1 MPPANDFSTP
11 VILYKAQLFWRL
23 QLDKS
28 SVSTYRGSGEGKTGG
43 RRYTKTFP
51 TRALAEAWA
60 TDSIL
65 ARKSEGYEDESQAA
79 NVSTSETGTT
89 SADMNDNGNGSTN
102 IVGMRRSSRKRAP
115 PASFEPEYTPS
126 RTTSS
131 STVSSAAK
139 RVALTQTNNNTGPAL
154 LSASGAGSV
163 PASSSVNASGSPLK
177 KVKRSMYGQTLVN
190 TSQRLGVVDPAS
202 GLSGT
207 ILTEKSDDQTKVYDV
222 MLVLIDIAKNND
234 KYILM
239 QLVDSPVEDKY
250 FFFERWGRTGTSGQ
264 SLTVE
269 YLRSQLDMAVG
280 KFEGLFKQ
288 KAGLTWEEAQT
299 QQPVEGKY
307 RYVQQ
312 DYGKKTKSAVNPG
325 QWQYWV
331 DDWVDGKEIGWYNY
345 DDDGNAVVEQLYL
358 EYNANRSWLSQR
370 IVKSGFYSY
379 LVDLPLM
386 TQTNV
391 EHPARKVR
399 NIRRVAADES
409 AMHSNDINMGTAND
423 NEQPP
428 NDEPQPDT
436 DEQKGEQKVRVKQE
450 TQNKKEKVKEE
461 TQAHSVQSPV
471 TSGTAPSGV
480 SGKVKKPISTRIA
493 AKPQHK
499 VEPVLSATV
508 PSVPVKHRNQKVK
521 KEEEVLSKES
531 AQKDQIEISVDSHC
545 PSASIYKVVGDRDAT
560 MNQTNIMGNN
570 NNNKY
575 YKMQLLEHKGLG
587 NFNVWT
593 RWGRVGEVQGA
604 QLKMMGPFMTIELAE
619 KAFNKKFR
627 EKAGYHWVD
636 RATKEPIP
644 GKYELLKID
653 HSEDSK
659 QEEKIGENGDAKVES
674 KLDQVTKELIQ
685 LLFQEDLYLDA
696 LKEFDIDVRRMPL
709 GKLTTDQI
717 EKGVTVLKEIEQKI
731 QSGASSA
738 DDTEFQRLSSRFY
751 TVLPHDFGRQRP
763 PIINAQDRLQKCFD
777 MCNVLRDV
785 EKAKDMMNDAT
796 ASSENSGSSKVRAK
810 VDVQFDQLK
819 SDMRLLEEGSEE
831 MNMVRR
837 AFEETKGSNS
847 VTLQNAWRV
856 ERHGEAVRFQQM
868 KTGINVGNHMLLWH
882 GSHIGSISAILANG
896 LRIMPHSGGRCGRG
910 IYLATEN
917 NKSLGYTRPA
927 VSQKIGC
934 MFLAE
939 ATLGRVHDI
948 VMDQFDLTK
957 APQGFHSVRACG
969 RQSPPETEQVIL
981 DEVPVQVPVSRPVSR
996 KNYKSSSFWQDEMVV
1011 YNEQQVRI
1019 RYVLSVRF

>member
-11 VILYKAQLFWRL
+11 IILYKSPLFWRL
-23 QLDKS
+23 ELDKS

-43 RRYTKTFP
+43 RRYTKKFG

-79 NVSTSETGTT
+79 TVSTPQTGTI
-89 SADMNDNGNGSTN
+89 SADTKDNGNGSTDT
-102 IVGMRRSSRKRAP
+102 VVLRRSSRKRAP
-115 PASFEPEYTPS
+115 PASFAPGSPPS
-126 RTTSS
+126 HPTASSPVTSA
-131 STVSSAAK
+131 TK
-139 RVALTQTNNNTGPAL
+139 RVALTRTNNNTGPTL
-154 LSASGAGSV
+154 ASTPV
-163 PASSSVNASGSPLK
+163 PASSSVNTSGSPLK
-177 KVKRSMYGQTLVN
+177 KVKRGLSGQTPVN
-190 TSQRLGVVDPAS
+190 TSQRLGVVDPAF

-207 ILTEKSDDQTKVYDV
+207 ILAENSDSQTKVYDV

-239 QLVDSPVEDKY
+239 QLVDSPAEDKY

-269 YLRSQLDMAVG
+269 YPRSQLDVAIR
-280 KFEGLFKQ
+280 KFEGLFRQ
-288 KAGLTWEEAQT
+288 KVGLTWEEAQT

-307 RYVQQ
+307 RFVQQ

-325 QWQYWV
+325 QWEYWV
-331 DDWVDGKEIGWYNY
+331 DDGVDGKEMGWYNY

-358 EYNANRSWLSQR
+358 EYNANRSWLGQR

-379 LVDLPLM
+379 FVDLPLM

-399 NIRRVAADES
+399 QIRRVTPDES
-409 AMHSNDINMGTAND
+409 AMHSNGNDNDISMGTADD
-423 NEQPP
+423 NVQPGD
-428 NDEPQPDT
+428 DEPQPNT
-436 DEQKGEQKVRVKQE
+436 DEQKGEQKVAVKQE
-450 TQNKKEKVKEE
+450 TQ
-461 TQAHSVQSPV
+461 THSTQSPV
-471 TSGTAPSGV
+471 TNGTVPSGV
-480 SGKVKKPISTRIA
+480 SGKVKKPISTRTA

-499 VEPVLSATV
+499 VEPVLSAIV
-508 PSVPVKHRNQKVK
+508 PSVSVKQQNQKVK
-521 KEEEVLSKES
+521 KEEDVVSKDG
-531 AQKDQIEISVDSHC
+531 AQQDQIEISVDSHC
-545 PSASIYKVVGDRDAT
+545 PSASAFKVVGDRDAT
-560 MNQTNIMGNN
+560 MNQTNIMGKN

-575 YKMQLLEHKGLG
+575 YKMQLLEHKGNG
-587 NFNVWT
+587 DFHVWT

-604 QLKMMGPFMTIELAE
+604 QLKMMGPFATIELAE

-627 EKAGYHWVD
+627 EKVGYHWVD

-644 GKYELLKID
+644 RKYELLKID
-653 HSEDSK
+653 HSGDSK
-659 QEEKIGENGDAKVES
+659 QEENIGESGDVKVES

-731 QSGASSA
+731 QNGASSTDNA
-738 DDTEFQRLSSRFY
+738 EFQRLSSRFY

-763 PIINAQDRLQKCFD
+763 PTINTQDRLQKCFD

-796 ASSENSGSSKVRAK
+796 ASSSENSGSAKARAK
-810 VDVQFDQLK
+810 VDVQYDQLN

-837 AFEETKGSNS
+837 AFAETKGSHRG
-847 VTLQNAWRV
+847 TLQNAWRV
-856 ERHGEAVRFQQM
+856 ERHGEAARFQQM
-868 KTGINVGNHMLLWH
+868 KKGIAVGNHMLLWH

-896 LRIMPHSGGRCGRG
+896 LRIMPHSRGRCGRG

-917 NKSLGYTRPA
+917 NKSLDYTHPA

-939 ATLGRVHDI
+939 ATLGRVHGI
-948 VMDQFDLTK
+948 VMDQCDLTK

-969 RQSPPETEQVIL
+969 RQSPPKTEQVIL
-981 DEVPVQVPVSRPVSR
+981 DEVPVQVPVSKPVSR
-996 KNYKSSSFWQDEMVV
+996 KKYQNSSFWQDEMVV